1 MTEEYPGQAR
11 SEFLARVAGLAAL
24 QRITGAA
31 PAVAI
36 FDGGQEK
43 FRLEHA
49 ERENAVLHRIIE
61 RQAKKITKQRA
72 TIRRAYKLLRKAG
85 FTLKAI

>member
-1 MTEEYPGQAR
+1 MSGISIASPEDAKAR
-11 SEFLARVAGLAAL
+11 LRGLAAL
-24 QRITGAA
+24 QRATGAA

-49 ERENAVLHRIIE
+49 ERENAVLYRAID
-61 RQAKKITKQRA
+61 RQARKINRQRA
-72 TIRRAYKLLRKAG
+72 TIRRAFKVLREVGIDPK
-85 FTLKAI
+85 KI

>member
-1 MTEEYPGQAR
+1 MSGISIANPEDAKAR
-11 SEFLARVAGLAAL
+11 LRGLAAL
-24 QRITGAA
+24 QRATVAA
-31 PAVAI
+31 PVVAI

-49 ERENAVLHRIIE
+49 DRENAVLHRIIK
-61 RQAKKITKQRA
+61 RQAKKITRQRV

-85 FTLKAI
+85 FTLKSI